1 MNIQEYFWR
10 HFAARAI
17 AFIALP
23 LFIYLSVF
31 WVHLSLL
38 TNSGTGDTFMS
49 PAFQETLRG
58 NELLLNSQ
66 GSFILTPN
74 RPASAYADIVPRAP
88 LL

>member
-1 MNIQEYFWR
+1 MLCDQFILMNIQEYFWR

-49 PAFQETLRG
+49 PAFQETLKG

-66 GSFILTPN
+66 G
-74 RPASAYADIVPRAP
+74 
-88 LL
+88 